1 MCCSCFIYRRL
12 KRPRRPKDPTHT
24 IRHMVETMLREI
36 AALPEP
42 LPLGCFGIAIEPW
55 LGAVPEWAARQ
66 PRLRSP
72 NQPATFPA
80 RRRSI
85 RTTTNSR
92 FQKLTGLMR
101 SGTSNNGRWERGDV
115 RLPLEAELLVPATA
129 QLLSQNT
136 PGVSTNG
143 FSTGSSGM
151 SIDTPRM
158 PAHYIK
164 GQHPDQQ
171 HGQNG

>member
-1 MCCSCFIYRRL
+1 VGGAAAPAPI
-12 KRPRRPKDPTHT
+12 PK
-24 IRHMVETMLREI
+24 
-36 AALPEP
+36 
-42 LPLGCFGIAIEPW
+42 
-55 LGAVPEWAARQ
+55 
-66 PRLRSP
+66 
-72 NQPATFPA
+72 PA
-80 RRRSI
+80 R
-85 RTTTNSR
+85 NVSR
-92 FQKLTGLMR
+92 QEAVDSYHHQQPVQKLTGLMR